1 MRRGLPDQR
10 SVSAEAPRPPRRCLP
25 VQLGGLTLRNRIVM
39 APMTRN
45 RARPGDVPGELA
57 MAYYAARA
65 GAG

>member
-1 MRRGLPDQR
+1 
-10 SVSAEAPRPPRRCLP
+10 LP